1 MGMSELPDYTTKGT
15 VHIVANNQVLNI
27 ITGLADIHNTPFR
40 LADPLNT
47 AL

>member
-15 VHIVANNQVLNI
+15 VHIVANNQVNI
-27 ITGLADIHNTPFR
+27 SIR
-40 LADPLNT
+40 LVIDTHNT

>member
-1 MGMSELPDYTTKGT
+1 MYETMGMSELPDYTTKGT

-27 ITGLADIHNTPFR
+27 LTG